1 MPRLPIDYS
10 KGLIYKLVCRDLQVK
25 DIYVGS
31 TTDFTSRKQSHKQ
44 RCLNP
49 TNERHNLY
57 VYQFIRAYRSWEAW
71 DMILIE
77 PFPCENENELHA
89 RERHFIELLGATLNS
104 TIPTRTDREYY
115 EANKEKID
123 AYQARYRELH
133 KVDIAAWKQEHY
145 LQNYAEIRAKQA
157 DYYESHKVE
166 IAAQSKAH
174 RQENKEHF
182 AAKGHAYYEAHKVE
196 TLRRGAVRID
206 CECGGHTTVANSFRH
221 NKSQR
226 HAQYMQ
232 SLQLPTPL
240 AHLPSQSVSTNSAS
254 MEPATPL

>member
-25 DIYVGS
+25 EIYVGS

-49 TNERHNLY
+49 SNERHNLY
-57 VYQFIRAYRSWEAW
+57 VYQFMRAYGSWEVW

-115 EANKEKID
+115 EENKERID
-123 AYQARYRELH
+123 AYQARYREEH
-133 KVDIAAWKQEHY
+133 KVDIAAWKKEY
-145 LQNYAEIRAKQA
+145 YEQNRVEIREKQKVYSDTHKAEIATQQRI
-157 DYYESHKVE
+157 Y
-166 IAAQSKAH
+166 
-174 RQENKEHF
+174 RQENEEKLL
-182 AAKGHAYYEAHKVE
+182 AKSKAYYEAHKEE
-196 TLRRGAVRID
+196 TLARDAEKR
-206 CECGGHTTVANSFRH
+206 ECPCGKIYTVGNQARH
-221 NKSQR
+221 NKSQK
-226 HAQYMQ
+226 HLKYLQTTLPAPEPILLAATHSAEVVLGS
-232 SLQLPTPL
+232 SL
-240 AHLPSQSVSTNSAS
+240 
-254 MEPATPL
+254 